1 VEKKKFDQQLEY
13 VVHVRM
19 KLSY

>member
-1 VEKKKFDQQLEY
+1 MEKKKFDQQLES

>member
-1 VEKKKFDQQLEY
+1 MEKNKFDQQLES